1 MPVTL
6 VSGRDIEAPMDVE
19 GKNLRRGW
27 TTGTCAA
34 AASKAACQSLLTGRF
49 PDLVEVALPGGQRPS
64 FALALEEEGQGFA
77 RAGIVKDAGDDP
89 DVTHGALI
97 ISTVRR
103 ASPGSGIVFKAGK
116 GVGTVT
122 RAGLPLPPGQPAI
135 NPVPRKM
142 IAAAI
147 REVAGPDADFE
158 VEISVPDGEKL
169 AEKTLNGRLGIVGG
183 ISILG
188 TTGIVIPFSCSS
200 WIHSIWRGIDVA
212 RAAGL
217 DHVAGA
223 TGNTSE
229 KAVAAYHALPEIA
242 LIDMGD
248 FIGGMLKYLRAHP
261 VAKITIAG
269 GVAKMT
275 KLAQGM
281 LDVHSKRGLADLE
294 ALAQVARDAG
304 ATPELVNEILVAN
317 TVAGAFEIT
326 AAAEIAL
333 GDRIAG
339 LAWKTAA
346 KALETP
352 EIALEILIFDREG
365 KLQGHAPFTPSDHR
379 QALPP

>member
-1 MPVTL
+1 MEV
-6 VSGRDIEAPMDVE
+6 D

-34 AASKAACQSLLTGRF
+34 AASKAACLALLSGKF
-49 PDLVEVALPGGQRPS
+49 PDPVMVTLPGGQTPS
-64 FALALEEEGQGFA
+64 FSLAVEEAGEGFA
-77 RAGIVKDAGDDP
+77 RAGIIKDAGDDP

-97 ISTVRR
+97 KSTVRR
-103 ASPGSGIVFKAGK
+103 GAAGSGITFKAGE

-122 RAGLPLPPGQPAI
+122 RAGLPLPVGEPAI

-142 IAAAI
+142 ITQAI
-147 REVAGPDADFE
+147 AEVAGGEADFE
-158 VEISVPDGEKL
+158 VEISVADGEKI

-188 TTGIVIPFSCSS
+188 TTGIVIPFSCSA

-229 KAVAAYHALPEIA
+229 KAVQAHHGLHEIA

-248 FIGGMLKYLRAHP
+248 FVGGMLKYLRDHP
-261 VAKITIAG
+261 VPKVTIAG

-294 ALAQVARDAG
+294 ALAKLAGEAG
-304 ATPELVNEILVAN
+304 ASDELAAQIAAAN
-317 TVAGAFEIT
+317 TVSQAFALAGENGL
-326 AAAEIAL
+326 AL
-333 GDRIAG
+333 GDRIAA

-346 KALETP
+346 KALKQP
-352 EIALEILIFDREG
+352 EIALEILVFDREG
-365 KLQGHAPFTPSDHR
+365 RLVGRTAFTPSDHSDSLSP
-379 QALPP
+379 A